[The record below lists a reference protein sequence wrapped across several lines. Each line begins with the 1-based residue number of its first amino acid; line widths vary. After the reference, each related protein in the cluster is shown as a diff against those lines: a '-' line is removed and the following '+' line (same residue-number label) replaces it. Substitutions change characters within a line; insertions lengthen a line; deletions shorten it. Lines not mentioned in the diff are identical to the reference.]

1 MNSVKYLGIL
11 LDEHL
16 QWSKQLGQAQVKLN
30 CRIEISCKLRHNT
43 SLQTLKIVH
52 HSLFVSQFQHNVQ
65 LWGQVNKESQN
76 KIQVIQNRALRKISF
91 KKLHDST
98 GQLYK
103 DLKLLK
109 FSDIDHFQN
118 CENCEQNEKLAK
130 SFSKLKYC
138 GYNHN

>member
-11 LDEHL
+11 LDKHL

-43 SLQTLKIVH
+43 NLQTLKIVH
-52 HSLFVSQFQHNVQ
+52 HSLFVSHFQHDVQ

-76 KIQVIQNRALRKISF
+76 KIHVIQNRALRKISF
-91 KKLHDST
+91 KKLQDST
-98 GQLYK
+98 AQLCK

-109 FSDIDHFQN
+109 FSDTVHFQN
-118 CENCEQNEKLAK
+118 CKNCEQNENLP
-130 SFSKLKYC
+130 
-138 GYNHN
+138 NHFQN